1 MSLFRRPICHGGAGR
16 ANCMCVPMIEHSN
29 SKTDH
34 SDNDAEYIEHGS
46 ERPDNIIER
55 LVTQGITLIAIG
67 LTLFHL
73 YTGYAGAYGALIQR
87 SIHLSPILVLTFL
100 LYLTVHKGRLYIL
113 GRLFDFLLIIG
124 SLAIGAYI
132 INQYHEFTFRQGNP
146 NFWDVALGIAAIF
159 IVLEA
164 TRRVIGLTLPIVAII
179 FLAYAY
185 FGQYMPGIFGHRGYD
200 IGRILQH
207 IYPSTEG
214 IYGVPVGVSATFVI
228 LFITLGAFLKETG
241 GGKFF
246 IDLAFALFGQVR
258 GGPAKVSIVASSLFG
273 TVSGSATANTVGT
286 GAFTIPL
293 MKRLGYEPKFAA
305 AVEAVSSTGGQFMPP
320 IMGAAVF
327 VMVEILEVSYAEI
340 IVMATIPAILYYV
353 AVYINVDLEAA
364 RLGLKGMERSE
375 LPNVKQVLARGW
387 LFLGPLAL
395 LVIML
400 VFMHWSA
407 TKSAFWTIVS
417 VVVISSLRSDTRM
430 SVPQF
435 FNALKQGT
443 MGTLQVALACAC
455 AGIVVGVFTLT
466 GLGAKVSFMLLE
478 LAQGILLPMLIV
490 AMCTSLL
497 LGMGMPTT
505 PAYIIL
511 AVLIAPSL
519 IKAGVPPISAHLFV
533 FYSGIVSA
541 ITPPVALAAYA
552 AGAIAGSPPLQTG
565 FSAMRLGAAAFIVP
579 YMFVY
584 SPGIMLIGDWF
595 NIFYSIIVAILGI
608 FAFSFSI
615 CGRIKTDLSLL
626 ERILLLCACIACIPY
641 APLVN
646 AAGIA
651 IVSVIAGYNFWR
663 ARGSSLLT
671 RNSLTKSLAST
682 TRRKEISHE

>member
-1 MSLFRRPICHGGAGR
+1 MS
-16 ANCMCVPMIEHSN
+16 EN
-29 SKTDH
+29 STLNRDLAIR
-34 SDNDAEYIEHGS
+34 DAESIEHGF
-46 ERPDNIIER
+46 ERPDNALER
-55 LVTQGITLIAIG
+55 LVTYGVTLIAIS

-73 YTGYAGAYGALIQR
+73 FTGYVGAYGALIQR
-87 SIHLSPILVLTFL
+87 SIHLSPILALTFL
-100 LYLTVHKGRLYIL
+100 VYPTVLKGRWYPL
-113 GRLFDFLLIIG
+113 GRVIDFLFIVG
-124 SLAIGAYI
+124 SIVTGAYLI
-132 INQYHEFTFRQGNP
+132 DQYHEFTFRQGNP
-146 NFWDVALGIAAIF
+146 NFWDMTLGVAAIL

-164 TRRVIGLTLPIVAII
+164 TRRVLGFALPIIAVV

-185 FGQYMPGIFGHRGYD
+185 WGPQMPGIFGHRDYD

-241 GGKFF
+241 GGRFF
-246 IDLAFALFGQVR
+246 IDIAFALFGRVR
-258 GGPAKVSIVASSLFG
+258 GGPAKVAIVASSLFG

-286 GAFTIPL
+286 GTFTIPL

-327 VMVEILEVSYAEI
+327 VMIEILEVSYAEI
-340 IVMATIPAILYYV
+340 IVMATIPAILYYI
-353 AVYINVDLEAA
+353 AVYISVDLEAA
-364 RLGLKGMERSE
+364 RLGLRGMERSE
-375 LPNVKQVLARGW
+375 LPNAWQVLSRGW
-387 LFLGPLAL
+387 PFLAPLVL

-466 GLGAKVSFMLLE
+466 GLGAKVSFSLLE
-478 LAQGILLPMLIV
+478 LAHGILLPMLVV
-490 AMCTSLL
+490 AMFASIL

-511 AVLIAPSL
+511 AILIAPAL
-519 IKAGVPPISAHLFV
+519 IKAGVPPIAAHLFV

-552 AGAIAGSPPLQTG
+552 AGAIARSPPLQTG
-565 FSAMRLGAAAFIVP
+565 LTAMRLGVAAFVVP
-579 YMFVY
+579 FMFIY
-584 SPGIMLIGDWF
+584 NPGILLVGDW
-595 NIFYSIIVAILGI
+595 ITILYSILIAVLGI
-608 FAFSFSI
+608 FALSFAVR
-615 CGRIKTDLSLL
+615 GRIKTDLSLL
-626 ERILLLCACIACIPY
+626 ERLLLFGAFVACVPY

-646 AAGIA
+646 AVGVVMLCA
-651 IVSVIAGYNFWR
+651 IAGNQVWQ
-663 ARGSSLLT
+663 ARRLT
-671 RNSLTKSLAST
+671 NAAKPSPQFST
-682 TRRKEISHE
+682 TSPPLGKDSSID